1 MTYFADSSCD
11 WFCSFQ
17 KYRVKEMLKEPNK
30 FHPFV
35 CYKLRKE
42 YDGSSKKLAVK
53 ALSLAVPQREC
64 FGLLGPNGSGK
75 TTIIN
80 MVCLLVLAII
90 KWLRFIVILIRG
102 SLLIKATGFLP
113 PTSGTAF
120 IGDLDIRFNM
130 GHIYTKVGI
139 CPQQE

>member
-1 MTYFADSSCD
+1 
-11 WFCSFQ
+11 
-17 KYRVKEMLKEPNK
+17 MLKEPNK

-80 MVCLLVLAII
+80 MVGMFACLGSHQMI
-90 KWLRFIVILIRG
+90 K
-102 SLLIKATGFLP
+102 
-113 PTSGTAF
+113 
-120 IGDLDIRFNM
+120 
-130 GHIYTKVGI
+130 IYCYTN
-139 CPQQE
+139 